1 MELKANEK
9 WTSHIKEYNEIL
21 KKKGRVAAFE
31 FKAWVL
37 EWANYKL
44 PVEETNDTKNLEE
57 KMTQIFQ
64 EEGDFALGEEISKW
78 GTGTLRGIL
87 MNSPDLSGEE
97 VREVP
102 DEDLIDCVSRMWI
115 H

>member
-1 MELKANEK
+1 MKVTQRMRNDMNEALRG
-9 WTSHIKEYNEIL
+9 ENEVSPIQ
-21 KKKGRVAAFE
+21 
-31 FKAWVL
+31 
-37 EWANYKL
+37 
-44 PVEETNDTKNLEE
+44 NLEE

>member
-1 MELKANEK
+1 MKVTQRMRNDMNEALRG
-9 WTSHIKEYNEIL
+9 ENEVSPIQ
-21 KKKGRVAAFE
+21 
-31 FKAWVL
+31 
-37 EWANYKL
+37 
-44 PVEETNDTKNLEE
+44 NLEE

-78 GTGTLRGIL
+78 GPGTLRGIL